1 MDANMKTELHE
12 DQTINLIQTRAKK
25 NIKFAFNT

>member
-1 MDANMKTELHE
+1 MKTELYE
-12 DQTINLIQTRAKK
+12 KDQTINLIQTRAKK